1 MKKNII
7 ISIVLAGIFLGVLYS
22 MTHKSS
28 LIFSSAPILQI
39 FGGGTGTSTVP
50 AYGKMLVGNG
60 TGYDLVATSS
70 LGISGG
76 GSATPAGSTGYVQF
90 NTANALNADAK
101 LFWDNTN
108 KWLGVGTSTPVATV
122 DVNGGLYSEMASST
136 LFTYDFCTS
145 SNNITFNA
153 TSTSALVKFTNA
165 NKCTGKSII
174 FNVVAPASGNIG
186 STTFSNG
193 TNTGW
198 LDWGGSLFMGTT
210 VVNSLVDQFVFISS
224 ATGTPYI
231 QSSYTNTF

>member
-1 MKKNII
+1 MKKIHLII
-7 ISIVLAGIFLGVLYS
+7 FGLLIGLSVALGLTVQAA
-22 MTHKSS
+22 
-28 LIFSSAPILQI
+28 APVLQI

-145 SNNITFNA
+145 SNNITYNA

-165 NKCTGKSII
+165 NKCTGKSVI
-174 FNVVAPASGNIG
+174 FNVVAPVSGNIG
-186 STTFSNG
+186 STTFS
-193 TNTGW
+193 
-198 LDWGGSLFMGTT
+198 GGSGSGSIVWDGAINPGNSVINSTT
-210 VVNSLVDQFVFISS
+210 DRFVFTSS
-224 ATGTPYI
+224 ATSTYYI
-231 QSSYTNTF
+231 QADLSGTF